1 MPRNTR
7 KVHTVCRRCK
17 TRFTGDYCPYCG
29 AEKGAHALRGRGGLL
44 GGLLRFLFSLLGLG
58 VVLALSFVAL
68 DYSASAAGDRHGAAR
83 AILDSARYAIPQS
96 VLDLYA
102 LAKTQFL
109 DRWILAIT
117 DFFNVLFS

>member
-7 KVHTVCRRCK
+7 KIYTACRRCK
-17 TRFTGDYCPYCG
+17 TRFTGEYCPYCG
-29 AEKGAHALRGRGGLL
+29 AEKGAHALRGRGGLV
-44 GGLLRFLFSLLGLG
+44 GGLLRFVFSLVVLG
-58 VVLALSFVAL
+58 VVLAIAFIAL

-109 DRWILAIT
+109 DRWIHAIT